1 MRESIIDALHV
12 TLREVQADTI
22 GDASTNVN
30 SEELLHALADT
41 VGEVE
46 AETVYKTLNDIKA
59 EKLVDALDDRLAKDK
74 SRNYRRQTAG
84 CWS

>member
-1 MRESIIDALHV
+1 MREAIIDALHE
-12 TLREVQADTI
+12 TLTEVQADTL
-22 GDASTNVN
+22 GDLSTDVN

-46 AETVYKTLNDIKA
+46 AKTLYKTLNDIKA
-59 EKLVDALDDRLAKDK
+59 EKLVDGLNDRLAKDK
-74 SRNYRRQTAG
+74 SRNYRRHTAG

>member
-1 MRESIIDALHV
+1 MREAIIDALHK
-12 TLREVQADTI
+12 TLTEVQADTL
-22 GDASTNVN
+22 GDASTDVN

-46 AETVYKTLNDIKA
+46 AETLYKTLNDIKA
-59 EKLVDALDDRLAKDK
+59 EKLVDGLNERLAKDK
-74 SRNYRRQTAG
+74 SRNYRRHTAG